1 MSDTLT
7 LPPPAVLE
15 RKCSIEEVFDTS
27 FIELLKLVP
36 ANPYVRAL
44 ILKFTGKLPP
54 TECELFEPLKDWVE
68 RNCVKRIRKTAAPRQ
83 TEERGIIV
91 QVDFTDTEFGRVN
104 YSVQRSGR
112 GGFQVGAD
120 DLLEII
126 QDTLGDGGGIGEVVQ
141 VIVGRIEDDAWNECD
156 PDMEDSGEFDYND
169 HDANDTGDGSI
180 DFSKDEIRNAVL
192 QFVRERH
199 PELAAEL

>member
-1 MSDTLT
+1 MSETMT
-7 LPPPAVLE
+7 LPPPTALE
-15 RKCSIEEVFDTS
+15 RKCNIEEVFEAS

-44 ILKFTGKLPP
+44 ILKFTGKMPP
-54 TECELFEPLKDWVE
+54 AECELFEPLKDWVE
-68 RNCVKRIRKTAAPRQ
+68 CNCVKRIRKTAASRQ
-83 TEERGIIV
+83 NEERGIVV
-91 QVDFTDTEFGRVN
+91 QVDFTDTEYGRAN

-112 GGFQVGAD
+112 EGFQVGAD

-126 QDTLGDGGGIGEVVQ
+126 QETIADGGGIGEVVE
-141 VIVGRIEDDAWNECD
+141 VIAGRIEDDAWNECE
-156 PDMEDSGEFDYND
+156 PDMNDTGEFDYND

-180 DFSKDEIRNAVL
+180 DYSKDEIRNAVL
-192 QFVRERH
+192 RFVRERH